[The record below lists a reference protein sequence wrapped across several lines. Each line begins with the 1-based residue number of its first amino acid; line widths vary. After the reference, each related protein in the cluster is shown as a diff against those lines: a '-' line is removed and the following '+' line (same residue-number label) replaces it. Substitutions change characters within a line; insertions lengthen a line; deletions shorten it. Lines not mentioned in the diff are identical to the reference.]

1 MPVSND
7 NNINHNG
14 MDELF
19 KEKFRTFIIGALAGG
34 IPGGIKLFSIAP
46 IQANLGA
53 LVMEYLIRFAGTV
66 FIAFVTG
73 FLSLLLKDMYEGL
86 FQQRLKNWYKKFNN
100 NKKRKDD
107 EQRKERDAA

>member
-1 MPVSND
+1 
-7 NNINHNG
+7 

-34 IPGGIKLFSIAP
+34 IPGGVKLFSIAP
-46 IQANLGA
+46 VQANLAFLIG
-53 LVMEYLIRFAGTV
+53 EYLARLGGTLL
-66 FIAFVTG
+66 IAFFTG
-73 FLSLLLKDMYEGL
+73 FLSLFLKDMYEGL